1 MWKYCLSKRKKLFC
15 VDHAE
20 FKMID
25 NKNILIK
32 TKNNIIKSD
41 GSEKNQCKNFI
52 YLYKDIE
59 FNL

>member
-20 FKMID
+20 CKMID

-32 TKNNIIKSD
+32 TENNIIKSD

-52 YLYKDIE
+52 
-59 FNL
+59 